1 MCVRVFIVVSAHT
14 CMSIYIC
21 TVFLKKTTRNQ
32 LIFVRIDETVRD
44 RFYRFFENRP
54 VKFEIFNPTNWK
66 KTLPMVTLTE
76 EEENGGVSVE
86 SDEGGG
92 SVSGAQKR

>member
-1 MCVRVFIVVSAHT
+1 VCARVHSCECSYVYEYLYLYCVS
-14 CMSIYIC
+14 
-21 TVFLKKTTRNQ
+21 KKTTRNQ

-86 SDEGGG
+86 SDEGEG

>member
-1 MCVRVFIVVSAHT
+1 VRALVHSCECSYVYEYLYLYGVS
-14 CMSIYIC
+14 
-21 TVFLKKTTRNQ
+21 KKTTRNQ

-54 VKFEIFNPTNWK
+54 IKFEIFNPTNWK